1 MSAPAPLEASRFYA
15 ITPERLSA
23 LVAKRILTAPAAVL
37 AYVEMTARPG
47 CPRAYSLEGIADAL
61 GFGVD
66 AVRRAVRRLLRER
79 LLVGSFEGNRYQL
92 APATY
97 AFEGKSTKAA
107 PKVSE
112 AAVENLVDPPGFQ
125 KSANLAIMQ
134 GSAPEEAI
142 ENLAAMQG
150 CDRSEPVSEGV
161 SPTPHVNKLKI
172 KKLKASEL
180 ALQRELAE
188 DWNLYPRTAIQL
200 LEAHG
205 ERRVQEVVSWGH
217 FLKAHGQLQSL
228 GYVKAAL
235 DGGYA
240 APNGFYE
247 SKRAAQAPQEG
258 HVDASQAQVPQVAS
272 ERAATTILDG
282 RLEAKLYN
290 LRTEYQQLLARP
302 RSPFTE
308 AAHRGIRE
316 KARTAGV
323 PWEMIVAVESLE

>member
-1 MSAPAPLEASRFYA
+1 MPGYP
-15 ITPERLSA
+15 PE
-23 LVAKRILTAPAAVL
+23 
-37 AYVEMTARPG
+37 E
-47 CPRAYSLEGIADAL
+47 
-61 GFGVD
+61 
-66 AVRRAVRRLLRER
+66 
-79 LLVGSFEGNRYQL
+79 
-92 APATY
+92 
-97 AFEGKSTKAA
+97 
-107 PKVSE
+107 
-112 AAVENLVDPPGFQ
+112 AVENLATMP
-125 KSANLAIMQ
+125 
-134 GSAPEEAI
+134 
-142 ENLAAMQG
+142 G
-150 CDRSEPVSEGV
+150 CDRPEPVNERV
-161 SPTPHVNKLKI
+161 PATPHINKLKI

-200 LEAHG
+200 IEAHG

-217 FLKAHGQLQSL
+217 FLKAQGQLQSL

-240 APNGFYE
+240 APSGFYE
-247 SKRAAQAPQEG
+247 PKRTAQAVQEAHLEVPQEPT
-258 HVDASQAQVPQVAS
+258 PQVAAD
-272 ERAATTILDG
+272 RPTTARLDG

-316 KARTAGV
+316 KARAAGV